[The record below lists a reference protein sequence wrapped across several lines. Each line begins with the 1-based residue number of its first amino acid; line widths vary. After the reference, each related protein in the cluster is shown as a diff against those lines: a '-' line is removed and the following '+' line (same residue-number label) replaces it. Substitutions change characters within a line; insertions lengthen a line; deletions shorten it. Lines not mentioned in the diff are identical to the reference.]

1 MSTSQTNV
9 SRPALRLARLLF
21 AGTLF
26 VSAASPCHAILFS
39 DTDSA
44 SFNTT
49 APTAAFENSGWQYQG
64 YYGSFLGTMIAPQFF
79 ITAQHM
85 GTQGGT
91 FTQTGL
97 FNGGADVDYTIDA
110 AANGGLG
117 YWDIAGSDL
126 RILKINEYFP
136 TYAPLYTGSSEVG
149 MTLVTMG
156 RGGVR
161 GAEVIVS
168 GNVHGWLAEAGD
180 GTTRWGTNSVNS
192 ITSFAGLGDVLVSQF
207 NDSGLFHTTAEA
219 TLSSGDSGG
228 GVFVNDGGIW
238 KLAGINYSIDGYFDT
253 NNVTEDGSEFSA
265 ALTDRGGLYQ
275 GSDAQG
281 WTYITDLPIDN
292 PSSFYASR
300 ISSNAAA
307 IQSIAVVPEP
317 SSAVLIALAGLCAA
331 RRRSR
336 R

>member
-1 MSTSQTNV
+1 MSTRRIIANK
-9 SRPALRLARLLF
+9 PASWLVGAVVL
-21 AGTLF
+21 TLF
-26 VSAASPCHAILFS
+26 LGAAARSHAIVFA
-39 DTDSA
+39 DTGS
-44 SFNTT
+44 STFNTT
-49 APTAAFENSGWQYQG
+49 APTGTFEDSGWQYEG
-64 YYGSFLGTMIAPQFF
+64 YYGSFLGTMIAPQYF

-91 FTQTGL
+91 FTQAGI
-97 FNGGADVDYTIDA
+97 FNGGADVTYTIDA

-117 YWDIAGSDL
+117 YWDVAGTDI

-136 TYAPLYTGSSEVG
+136 TYAPLYTGGAEAG

-168 GNVHGWLAEAGD
+168 GNVNGWLAAAGD
-180 GTTRWGTNSVNS
+180 GTTRWGTNIVNS
-192 ITSFAGLGDVLVSQF
+192 ITSFAGVGDVLVSQF
-207 NDSGLFHTTAEA
+207 NESGLFHTTAEA

-253 NNVTEDGSEFSA
+253 NSTTGDGSEFSA
-265 ALTDRGGLYQ
+265 ALIDRGGLYQ

-281 WTYITDLPIDN
+281 WTFITNLPLNN

-317 SSAVLIALAGLCAA
+317 GSAVLIILAGLFTA

>member
-1 MSTSQTNV
+1 MSTSPTNAI
-9 SRPALRLARLLF
+9 RPATRLARLC
-21 AGTLF
+21 AVTLAMS
-26 VSAASPCHAILFS
+26 VASPCRAILFS
-39 DTDSA
+39 DTDNA
-44 SFNTT
+44 AFNTT
-49 APTAAFENSGWQYQG
+49 APTAAYEDSGWQYQG
-64 YYGSFLGTMIAPQFF
+64 YYGSFLGTMIAPQYF

-91 FTQTGL
+91 FTQAGI
-97 FNGGADVDYTIDA
+97 FSGGADVAYTIDA

-117 YWDIAGSDL
+117 YWDIAGTDL

-136 TYAPLYTGSSEVG
+136 TYAPLYTGSSEIG

-168 GNVHGWLAEAGD
+168 GNVNGWLAEAGD
-180 GTTRWGTNSVNS
+180 GTTRWGTNRVNS
-192 ITSFAGLGDVLVSQF
+192 ITSFGGVGDVLVSQF

-238 KLAGINYSIDGYFDT
+238 KLAGINYSIDGFFDT
-253 NNVTEDGSEFSA
+253 NNVTGDGSEFSA

-281 WTYITDLPIDN
+281 WTYIPDLPLDN

-317 SSAVLIALAGLCAA
+317 GSAVLIALAGLCAA
-331 RRRSR
+331 RRGSR
-336 R
+336 C